1 MITKLMKT
9 LRIEVYDYIPA
20 KRTLIIY
27 EPIPVKV
34 LSTLR
39 NSLKGIEI
47 IIKS

>member
-9 LRIEVYDYIPA
+9 LRIEVYEYIPV
-20 KRTLIIY
+20 KKTLIIY

>member
-1 MITKLMKT
+1 MITKLMRT
-9 LRIEVYDYIPA
+9 LKIDVYDYIPA
-20 KRTLIIY
+20 DKTLIIY

-39 NSLKGIEI
+39 NNLKGIEI